1 MRDAQVAVFVHLIW
15 ATWDRLPLLTDDI
28 TSAVYRAI
36 GAKCETLCTEVIAIG
51 GVEDHVHLLVKLPA
65 TIAVAD
71 LVKHIKGA
79 TSHLAN
85 FQLPDGGSFR
95 WQGSYAAF
103 SVESERIPT
112 LVKYIATQRT
122 HHLSN
127 TTVPTW
133 ESTAQDHALNTSLI
147 NEPPPRPKRT

>member
-15 ATWDRLPLLTDDI
+15 ATWDRLPLLTDEI
-28 TSAVYRAI
+28 APAVYRAI
-36 GAKCETLCTEVIAIG
+36 GAKCETLRTEVIAIG
-51 GVEDHVHLLVKLPA
+51 GVEDHIHLLVKLPA

-71 LVKHIKGA
+71 LVKQIKGA

-85 FQLPDGGSFR
+85 FQIPDGGSFR

-103 SVESERIPT
+103 SVEAERIPT
-112 LVKYIATQRT
+112 LVKYIANQRT

-133 ESTAQDHALNTSLI
+133 ESAAQTTTMNTSQA